1 MDPSQKHCDC
11 QFCPECQSS
20 IPEDLQAWLQQQP
33 DPKKLDEQKRESEEA
48 EEPGCP
54 DAALLELD
62 GQKRESEEA
71 EEPGCPD
78 AALVELDE
86 QKRESEEAE
95 EPGCPDATL
104 LVTKAS
110 ASADKMGASAI
121 EFRPGGSGSSGSTE
135 SSPKMDTPDIDFG
148 LEAPNSYL
156 RMMNTIPPWVLH
168 KARPDALDLMGMR
181 LCLPVDE
188 DLDDDDEELYYQG
201 LLHR

>member
-1 MDPSQKHCDC
+1 MDPSPKHCDC

-33 DPKKLDEQKRESEEA
+33 HPKKLDDQKRESEEA

-62 GQKRESEEA
+62 
-71 EEPGCPD
+71 
-78 AALVELDE
+78 E

-95 EPGCPDATL
+95 EPSCRDAAL

-110 ASADKMGASAI
+110 ASADQMGASAI
-121 EFRPGGSGSSGSTE
+121 DFRPGGSGSSGSTD
-135 SSPKMDTPDIDFG
+135 SSAKMDTPDIGFG
-148 LEAPNSYL
+148 PEAPNSYL
-156 RMMNTIPPWVLH
+156 RMMNTIPQWVLN
-168 KARPDALDLMGMR
+168 KARPDALDLIRMR
-181 LCLPVDE
+181 LCVLVDE